1 MEEPDSRELKLA
13 RSATAIIHYSL
24 FSLHFSLRP
33 RGRPAPA
40 WAEFMRRQMRNK
52 PEIAEALDERA
63 MPRVGEEAASEGY
76 VDSSDANDRIDD
88 VLADEKK
95 KIAD

>member
-1 MEEPDSRELKLA
+1 MREIEI
-13 RSATAIIHYSL
+13 SAQRHRNYSL
-24 FSLHFSLRP
+24 FTFQSSLFTAAPGPP
-33 RGRPAPA
+33 RPA
-40 WAEFMRRQMRNK
+40 WAELMRRQMRSK

-63 MPRVGEEAASEGY
+63 MPRVGGEAASEGY